1 MGRLDRGVFGG
12 LLGNLKCTWRVS
24 EHLTHCSIS
33 SVLTVSQIL
42 NEKNDVSASKQK
54 LIPLSC
60 HSLNIKLG
68 QGDN

>member
-12 LLGNLKCTWRVS
+12 LLGNLKCTRRVS

-42 NEKNDVSASKQK
+42 NEKNDVKVHQNK
-54 LIPLSC
+54 NEYHFHVIL
-60 HSLNIKLG
+60 
-68 QGDN
+68 